1 MSAFAGNAGVG
12 TGSTAPGRD
21 DDGIPG
27 LDPVDWGFVL
37 RSSSPLRRTLLRMA
51 EAAVGA
57 VGLGLILMAV
67 AQWVLPGAVVTGD
80 VLGHKAA
87 VSAFLA
93 MPGLLLLH
101 YAGQGFQT
109 EVHLDRVRGEVRIVA
124 SNRARQVRLLDS
136 IAFGE
141 IAALEVARA
150 GDGPVVASARGRLLV
165 HLVHG
170 DEPLALVSGTA
181 ARLSQVAA
189 VFARDI
195 EREMRHAAAPSADLG
210 RVTPDL
216 A

>member
-1 MSAFAGNAGVG
+1 MSAVAGNAG
-12 TGSTAPGRD
+12 AAHPDPGVA
-21 DDGIPG
+21 DGAIPG
-27 LDPVDWGFVL
+27 LDPVDWGHVL
-37 RSSSPLRRTLLRMA
+37 HSGSPFRRTALRMA

-57 VGLGLILMAV
+57 LGLGLILLAV
-67 AQWVLPGAVVTGD
+67 AQWVLPGAIVTGD

-109 EVHLDRVRGEVRIVA
+109 EVHLDHVRGELRIVA
-124 SNRARQVRLLDS
+124 GNRARQVRLLDS
-136 IAFGE
+136 IAFAE
-141 IAALEVARA
+141 IAALEVARP
-150 GDGPVVASARGRLLV
+150 GNGPAIPSARGRLLV

-170 DEPLALVSGTA
+170 DAPLALVSGPVA
-181 ARLSQVAA
+181 QLSRVAA

-195 EREMRHAAAPSADLG
+195 ERALRHAAAPSGDLG
-210 RVTPDL
+210 RVAPDL